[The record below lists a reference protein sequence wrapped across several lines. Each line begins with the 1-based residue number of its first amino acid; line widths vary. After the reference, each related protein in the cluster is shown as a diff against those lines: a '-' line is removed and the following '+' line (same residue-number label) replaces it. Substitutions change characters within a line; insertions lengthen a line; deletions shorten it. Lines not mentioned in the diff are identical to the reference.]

1 MISVSTTPEMAGSGS
16 VADRHVADAGRQTWH
31 AAPASDAL
39 AAVKATTDGLTAAD
53 AAARLA
59 TVGPN
64 EPPSAPPT
72 SAWRVL
78 VAQFQSVVVLLLV
91 AACVVAALTS
101 EIADAIAVG
110 AVLVLNVALGFAVE
124 IRANRAVEA
133 LGRLQPRRATVVRDR
148 LPIEI
153 DARDLVPGDVILLEE
168 GQAVPADARLL
179 EATELRVVEAA
190 LTGESLPVAKDDS
203 LVLDPDATLSERR
216 NMVYTGTTIA
226 VGTGRAVVVATGGA
240 TELGRIGALVSA
252 TSTGQTPLEKRLD
265 ALGRQLVWVALLVG
279 ALSALIAWRHGVSAG
294 QMLQVAI
301 ALAVAAVPEGLP
313 AVATITLALGVRRMA
328 QRAAIVRRLPSVETL
343 GSVTVLCTDKT
354 GTLTAGAMT
363 VSSIET
369 ASHSYSVTGEG
380 YEPRGTFCIDAHPI
394 DPTADDE
401 LMSALRIAMTANRG
415 DVVLRDQVWTSRGD
429 PTEAALAAAARKAGI
444 ERTVIVRQHKE
455 VGEVP
460 FTSARKLMATFHRG
474 ERAGEL
480 HAYVKGSPQ
489 RVLEL
494 CDRVREGTV
503 DRRLDEDT
511 RARWVQRNQ
520 DMSARGLRVLAVAC
534 GAVARPDEAA
544 LTGLTMVALIGMTDP
559 PAAGVPEA
567 IRTFHDAGIRTVMIT
582 GDQTGTARAI
592 ARQLGVAHADV
603 VMDGRDIDALTDAD
617 LDARVGSVGVFSRVS
632 PTAKLRIV
640 AAFQRAGEVVA
651 MIGDGVNDAAALKKA
666 DVGVTMGRRGTD
678 VARETAAVVL
688 QDDRFETIGV
698 AIREGRTVYDNIR
711 KFVFYLF
718 SCNLAEILVLLGA
731 GLSSTGIPLAP
742 IQILWMNLVTDTVP
756 ALALALEP
764 GEADVMQRPPQAPTA
779 GLLSAA
785 FFRDIAAYATL
796 IASSV
801 FACIAWSSF
810 VGIPADRAL
819 TMNFMAL
826 SLAQVFHLGNAR
838 SAGPVATRASALS
851 NRAAV
856 GAVAFVVLLQVST
869 TLVAPLSRLLH
880 VVMLTPLEWLVVLT
894 VSAVPAVVG
903 QTIKAGRRVA
913 AG

>member
-1 MISVSTTPEMAGSGS
+1 
-16 VADRHVADAGRQTWH
+16 
-31 AAPASDAL
+31 
-39 AAVKATTDGLTAAD
+39 
-53 AAARLA
+53 
-59 TVGPN
+59 
-64 EPPSAPPT
+64 
-72 SAWRVL
+72 
-78 VAQFQSVVVLLLV
+78 
-91 AACVVAALTS
+91 
-101 EIADAIAVG
+101 
-110 AVLVLNVALGFAVE
+110 
-124 IRANRAVEA
+124 
-133 LGRLQPRRATVVRDR
+133 
-148 LPIEI
+148 
-153 DARDLVPGDVILLEE
+153 
-168 GQAVPADARLL
+168 
-179 EATELRVVEAA
+179 
-190 LTGESLPVAKDDS
+190 
-203 LVLDPDATLSERR
+203 
-216 NMVYTGTTIA
+216 
-226 VGTGRAVVVATGGA
+226 
-240 TELGRIGALVSA
+240 
-252 TSTGQTPLEKRLD
+252 
-265 ALGRQLVWVALLVG
+265 
-279 ALSALIAWRHGVSAG
+279 
-294 QMLQVAI
+294 MLQVAI

-328 QRAAIVRRLPSVETL
+328 QRAAIVRRLPSVEAL

-363 VSSIET
+363 VTSIQT
-369 ASHSYSVTGEG
+369 ASHSYSVSGEG
-380 YEPRGTFCIDAHPI
+380 YEPLGTFCIDAQPI
-394 DPTADDE
+394 DPKADDE
-401 LMSALRIAMTANRG
+401 LMSALRIAMVANRG
-415 DVVLRDQVWTSRGD
+415 DVVLRDQVWGARGD

-444 ERTVIVRQHKE
+444 EPTAIVRQHKE
-455 VGEVP
+455 IGEVP
-460 FTSARKLMATFHRG
+460 FTSERKLMATFHRG

-503 DRRLDEDT
+503 DRPLDDT
-511 RARWVQRNQ
+511 RARWVQRNH
-520 DMSARGLRVLAVAC
+520 DMSACGLRVLAVAC

-567 IRTFHDAGIRTVMIT
+567 IRTFADAGIRTVMIT

-592 ARQLGVAHADV
+592 AGQLGLAHADV

-617 LDARVGSVGVFSRVS
+617 LDARVASAGVFSRVS
-632 PTAKLRIV
+632 PEAKVRIV
-640 AAFQRAGEVVA
+640 SAFQRAAHVVA

-698 AIREGRTVYDNIR
+698 AIREGRTVYDNNR

-731 GLSSTGIPLAP
+731 GVSSTGIPLAP
-742 IQILWMNLVTDTVP
+742 IQILWMNLVTDTIP

-764 GEADVMQRPPQAPTA
+764 GEADVMRRPPLAPTA

-785 FFRDIAAYATL
+785 FFRDIAAYAAL

-801 FACIAWSSF
+801 FACIVWSTF
-810 VGIPADRAL
+810 VGIRADRAV

-838 SAGPVATRASALS
+838 SVRPVATRALALS

-856 GAVAFVVLLQVST
+856 GAVAFVVILQVST
-869 TLVAPLSRLLH
+869 TLVTPLARLLH

-903 QTIKAGRRVA
+903 QTIKATRRVA
-913 AG
+913 VG